1 MHILCSNNSIIYNS
15 TDSNGNIDPEAP
27 PSNYGR
33 RRSRAV
39 LYQLSGHYKQ
49 DNKHKIKLNNVRLY
63 IFFKII
69 SFLALTKT
77 IQIATNDKHIFLLIL
92 FVICCKL
99 IINSLANDIDIIYK
113 LINKDGYQ
121 QKKLVFFK

>member
-1 MHILCSNNSIIYNS
+1 MRLFFFEKRFCKIYLHIFFSNYNFLRDVYLSERFDVIICIFS
-15 TDSNGNIDPEAP
+15 GLIIAQFTIPDSNGNIDPEAP

-63 IFFKII
+63 FLLKII
-69 SFLALTKT
+69 T
-77 IQIATNDKHIFLLIL
+77 IFYKKNNL
-92 FVICCKL
+92 KL
-99 IINSLANDIDIIYK
+99 
-113 LINKDGYQ
+113 Q
-121 QKKLVFFK
+121 